1 MDPSAKSLE
10 QPVLGGTSCARLEQL
25 LDARNAEPHR
35 AAELD
40 KLILS
45 EFEAVRSILVLDMAG
60 FSFSVR
66 RNGIIHHLSLIRQ
79 MHKIVEPAITHGGGA
94 VVKFEADNGYA
105 VFANPASALRA
116 AIAINARL
124 AENNQ
129 DKDEHEIIEASI
141 GIGHGKILLGCDDF
155 YGDEVNLACKLGED
169 IADRNQIFL
178 TESAHLELSSAA
190 WRFERAD
197 LTVSG
202 IHFPAFKYLR

>member
-1 MDPSAKSLE
+1 MDPSANSLE
-10 QPVLGGTSCARLEQL
+10 EPVLRGTSCARLEQL

-35 AAELD
+35 REEFD
-40 KLILS
+40 RLIAS

-79 MHKIVEPAITHGGGA
+79 MHKIVEPAITLGGGA

-116 AIAINARL
+116 AIDINRRL
-124 AENNQ
+124 ADNNRGKAADQ
-129 DKDEHEIIEASI
+129 LIEASM
-141 GIGHGKILLGCDDF
+141 GIGHGNILLGCDDF

-169 IADRNQIFL
+169 IANRNEIFL
-178 TESAHLELSSAA
+178 TESAHSQLSPAERQFQPLE
-190 WRFERAD
+190 

-202 IHFPAFKYLR
+202 IHFPAFKYIP